1 MATVIKKG
9 LIGKNDIKFYS
20 AASPTFYRTTSSGG
34 ATSVTAVGATH
45 LPITTAAAS
54 FQFSVNNVNR
64 AVNELGARSRAASIR
79 FISTA
84 ASFKSSSAS
93 HKSSAATLN
102 NMSAPYFY
110 RYNKPELSYALYGA
124 TYVVSCP
131 GSTTVPA
138 EVYINGARYI
148 NKGTVLCDLSRT
160 KTPAAATIGGLDRGP
175 ATATRPYYI
184 YGVPAVSPTAT
195 RQWDL
200 MASAGDPGTGP
211 TAAATFPQWTW
222 LSAVNMNSPVGIF
235 RFSQN
240 GDVVSNHSQSGMIN
254 RTNLTYGATWKD
266 VPYSNIPVG
275 SSSVDVDFY
284 LEQSSRVTNALG
296 FVYVLAH
303 PKPAAATDKHALKI
317 AGIHQTAS
325 PTAAMRQSN
334 HVRTWFPV
342 TSSRWICYRVL
353 EPTSG
358 TATFNLYCDYY
369 GHKLQR
375 SRYK

>member
-1 MATVIKKG
+1 
-9 LIGKNDIKFYS
+9 
-20 AASPTFYRTTSSGG
+20 
-34 ATSVTAVGATH
+34 
-45 LPITTAAAS
+45 
-54 FQFSVNNVNR
+54 
-64 AVNELGARSRAASIR
+64 
-79 FISTA
+79 
-84 ASFKSSSAS
+84 
-93 HKSSAATLN
+93 
-102 NMSAPYFY
+102 
-110 RYNKPELSYALYGA
+110 
-124 TYVVSCP
+124 
-131 GSTTVPA
+131 
-138 EVYINGARYI
+138 
-148 NKGTVLCDLSRT
+148 
-160 KTPAAATIGGLDRGP
+160 
-175 ATATRPYYI
+175 
-184 YGVPAVSPTAT
+184 
-195 RQWDL
+195 
-200 MASAGDPGTGP
+200 
-211 TAAATFPQWTW
+211 
-222 LSAVNMNSPVGIF
+222 MNSPVGIF